1 MVLVGVVG
9 ICVYAQM
16 AGRVAAVS
24 GRATFEIIR
33 ERLGPRAGLAN
44 LAASFLIN
52 LLTVTAEIGGIALAL
67 QLATSVDP
75 LLWIPVAAF
84 GVWIVIWRARFDLL
98 ENVTGLLGLTLIV
111 FAVALFML
119 APDWAVL
126 AGQALQPGP
135 PQGEPVATY
144 WFYAVALFGA
154 AMTPYEVFFFSS
166 GRGRGALDRRRTSP
180 PSRLNVLVGFPLG
193 GLLSIAIAACAAVVL
208 LPASIEVTSLSQVV
222 LPVAEAGGKVALAF
236 AIVGI
241 LAATFGAALET
252 TLSSGYTLAQ
262 YFGWSWGKFR
272 KPAKAAR
279 FHLSMI
285 ICVLI
290 AVAILATGVDPILVT
305 EYSVVF
311 SAVALPLTYLPILI
325 IANDPEYMGD
335 KVNGRGMNL
344 ARLGLP
350 RHHPGRGARGHPT
363 ADHHGS
369 RRMNDHRRLHR
380 SRARRA
386 PAPAGPPGARPSTDC
401 PCRPSTTSNSTASSS
416 GAAIDPDAPPP
427 KITAILTGADLATR
441 IFGGRPPSSRRMR
454 IPWRARVRGRHDD
467 PARRD
472 RRLARRDV
480 GRALGQRAHHRPH
493 SRRPT

>member
-1 MVLVGVVG
+1 MKKLFAVALGILTAIGGFVDIGDLVTNAVVGSRFGLGLAWVVLVGVVG

-16 AGRVAAVS
+16 SGRVAAVS

-52 LLTVTAEIGGIALAL
+52 LLTVTAEIGGVALAL

-75 LLWIPVAAF
+75 MWWIPVAAF

-119 APDWAVL
+119 SPDWGSL
-126 AGQALQPGP
+126 ADQALRPGP
-135 PQGEPVATY
+135 PADEPVATY
-144 WFYAVALFGA
+144 WFYAIALFGA

-166 GRGRGALDRRRTSP
+166 GAIEEKWTEKD
-180 PSRLNVLVGFPLG
+180 LG
-193 GLLSIAIAACAAVVL
+193 GLLSIAIAGCAAVVL
-208 LPASIEVTSLSQVV
+208 LPASIDVTSLSQVV
-222 LPVAEAGGKVALAF
+222 LPVAEAGGKVALSF

-272 KPAKAAR
+272 RPARAAR
-279 FHLSMI
+279 FHLAMI
-285 ICVLI
+285 VCILV

-325 IANDPEYMGD
+325 IANDREYMGD

-344 ARLGLP
+344 VGTIYLVIILVA
-350 RHHPGRGARGHPT
+350 AT
-363 ADHHGS
+363 
-369 RRMNDHRRLHR
+369 
-380 SRARRA
+380 
-386 PAPAGPPGARPSTDC
+386 
-401 PCRPSTTSNSTASSS
+401 
-416 GAAIDPDAPPP
+416 AAIPLL
-427 KITAILTGADLATR
+427 IVTGAGA
-441 IFGGRPPSSRRMR
+441 
-454 IPWRARVRGRHDD
+454 
-467 PARRD
+467 
-472 RRLARRDV
+472 
-480 GRALGQRAHHRPH
+480 
-493 SRRPT
+493 